1 MVTQQKLAAA
11 QINAGVITQA
21 DYTVYVRN
29 VSDEFKIDERGALNE
44 FFSHYG
50 QVTHQPIPYPSQ
62 TKHAIFVTT
71 RRRKDV
77 AAGIGAAIIARGR
90 VKE

>member
-29 VSDEFKIDERGALNE
+29 VSDRFTIDQRGVLND
-44 FFSHYG
+44 FFCHYG
-50 QVTHQPIPYPSQ
+50 QVYTR
-62 TKHAIFVTT
+62 AILQ
-71 RRRKDV
+71 RR
-77 AAGIGAAIIARGR
+77 IGCMGS
-90 VKE
+90 

>member
-29 VSDEFKIDERGALNE
+29 LSDRFTIDQRGVLND
-44 FFSHYG
+44 FFCHYG
-50 QVTHQPIPYPSQ
+50 QVHTHALLQPRGGCMGSQ
-62 TKHAIFVTT
+62 EK
-71 RRRKDV
+71 
-77 AAGIGAAIIARGR
+77 RG
-90 VKE
+90 

>member
-29 VSDEFKIDERGALNE
+29 LSDRFTNDQRGMLND
-44 FFSHYG
+44 FFCHYG
-50 QVTHQPIPYPSQ
+50 QVCTHPIL
-62 TKHAIFVTT
+62 
-71 RRRKDV
+71 
-77 AAGIGAAIIARGR
+77 
-90 VKE
+90 